1 MPNTQEA
8 LIQVGAVSDKLTVLP
23 CPQEF
28 TVNLMDIDAE
38 TTTRS
43 ASGKMLRD
51 RVVGGANAKRKL
63 EIKWHADNSDRV
75 KSILQAIKD
84 EFFYVRYP
92 DPYIGEMRT
101 ARFYAGDRK
110 VPMYSYNLH
119 GSGILWSSVSVN
131 LIEE

>member
-1 MPNTQEA
+1 MAQEA
-8 LIQVGAVSDKLTVLP
+8 LIQVGRTETALTALPCPSKLTVG
-23 CPQEF
+23 
-28 TVNLMDIDAE
+28 LMDIDAE

-51 RVVGGANAKRKL
+51 RVCGGATAKRKL
-63 EIKWHADNSDRV
+63 EIEWSASVTTTV
-75 KSILQAIKD
+75 KAILQAIKD

-92 DPYIGEMRT
+92 DPYTGEMRT
-101 ARFYAGDRK
+101 ARFYAGDRS

-119 GSGILWSSVSVN
+119 NRGILWEQVKVN

>member
-1 MPNTQEA
+1 MAQES
-8 LIQVGAVSDKLTVLP
+8 LIQVGATEETLVALP
-23 CPQEF
+23 CPSKL

-51 RVVGGANAKRKL
+51 RIAGGDTAKRKL
-63 EIKWHADNSDRV
+63 ELEWPASNGASV
-75 KSILQAIKD
+75 LTILQAIKD

-92 DPYIGEMRT
+92 DPYTGNMRT
-101 ARFYAGDRK
+101 ARFYAGDRS
-110 VPMYSYNLH
+110 VPMYSYNLY
-119 GSGILWSSVSVN
+119 GRGILWEQVKVN

>member
-1 MPNTQEA
+1 MPQEA
-8 LIQVGAVSDKLTVLP
+8 IIQVGATAETLVALP
-23 CPQEF
+23 CPQKL

-51 RVVGGANAKRKL
+51 RVAGGDTAKRKL
-63 EIKWHADNSDRV
+63 EIEWHADHGANV
-75 KSILQAIKD
+75 KSVLQAIKD

-92 DPYIGEMRT
+92 DPYTGEMRT

-110 VPMYSYNLH
+110 VPMYSYNLYN
-119 GSGILWSSVSVN
+119 GGILWSSMRVN
-131 LIEE
+131 FIEE

>member
-1 MPNTQEA
+1 MAQEA
-8 LIQVGAVSDKLTVLP
+8 LIQVGETEDALTALP
-23 CPQEF
+23 CPTKL

-43 ASGKMLRD
+43 ANGTMLRD
-51 RVVGGANAKRKL
+51 RICGGATAKRKL
-63 EIKWHADNSDRV
+63 ELEWPATNGANVQKV
-75 KSILQAIKD
+75 LQGIQS

-92 DPYIGEMRT
+92 DPYEGAMRT
-101 ARFYAGDRK
+101 AHFYAGDRK

-119 GSGILWSSVSVN
+119 GDGILWNNYTVN

>member
-1 MPNTQEA
+1 MTQEA
-8 LIQVGAVSDKLTVLP
+8 MIQVGTTETALTALP
-23 CPQEF
+23 CPSKL

-51 RVVGGANAKRKL
+51 RICGGATSKRKL
-63 EIKWHADNSDRV
+63 EIEWLACETDTAKT
-75 KSILQAIKD
+75 ILQAIED

-92 DPYIGEMRT
+92 DPYTGGMRT
-101 ARFYAGDRK
+101 AHFYAGDRS
-110 VPMYSYNLH
+110 VPMYSYNLYNR
-119 GSGILWSSVSVN
+119 GILWNGLKVN